1 MKGQPLENEL
11 DTMSLSSK
19 THLLLIP
26 SYNTGPIVLNV
37 VREALRMWQPVWV
50 VIDGS
55 DDGSAESLEKLAENE
70 PHLTILRHSVNLG
83 KGSAIYTG
91 LQEALKRNFTHIL
104 AMDADGQHPAASIR
118 EFMEISMNHPETMI
132 LGVPVF
138 DQSAPALRVKGRRIS
153 NFWANLETLWQG
165 IGDSLF
171 GFRVYPVKA
180 LKTVM
185 DSTKFARRF
194 DFDPEVAVRMVW
206 KDVTLINRP
215 VPVRYLG
222 KEEGGVSQFHYV
234 KDNVLLTWMHIRLL
248 FEFVL
253 RLPVLILRRFK
264 FGPF

>member
-1 MKGQPLENEL
+1 MNDQPFENEL
-11 DTMSLSSK
+11 DTMSHSSK

-26 SYNTGPIVLNV
+26 SYNTGSIVLNV
-37 VREALRMWQPVWV
+37 VREAVKMWQPVWV

-55 DDGSAESLEKLAENE
+55 DDGTAESLENFAANE
-70 PHLTILRHSVNLG
+70 PHLTVLRHSVNRG

-91 LQEALKRNFTHIL
+91 LQEALKQNFTHIL
-104 AMDADGQHPAASIR
+104 AMDADGQHPASSIR
-118 EFMEISMNHPETMI
+118 SFMEISINNPESMI

-138 DQSAPALRVKGRRIS
+138 DENAPALRVKGRRIS

-165 IGDSLF
+165 IDDSLF
-171 GFRVYPVKA
+171 GFRVYPIKE

-185 DSTKFARRF
+185 DSTHFARRF

-206 KDVTLINRP
+206 KGLPVINRP

-234 KDNVLLTWMHIRLL
+234 RDNILLTWMHLRLL
-248 FEFVL
+248 LGFIV
-253 RLPVLILRRFK
+253 RLPVLIMRRI
-264 FGPF
+264 